1 MEWDDDI
8 SMIVAR
14 PLEKWRNEWK
24 RRGLISLKSIRL
36 KHQLNPNHDP
46 LDCNQTNYL
55 GLKSKLKP
63 RPKHSKFNWPT
74 IISVNKLT
82 LVCNRLLSH
91 VSLNHM
97 WIIIFMICVTVTSS
111 IQCYFH
117 QTCLPTAILFLCFKW
132 TVGTT
137 CTVCTTDGMLWLAQV
152 SIVMEQMLRLL
163 HDCGLPKED
172 VDFINSDGKTM
183 NKLLIEVCIYT
194 KFNNHFLFLI
204 LLKRSM

>member
-1 MEWDDDI
+1 MDNHIHDLCYCHI
-8 SMIVAR
+8 
-14 PLEKWRNEWK
+14 
-24 RRGLISLKSIRL
+24 
-36 KHQLNPNHDP
+36 KHPM
-46 LDCNQTNYL
+46 
-55 GLKSKLKP
+55 
-63 RPKHSKFNWPT
+63 
-74 IISVNKLT
+74 
-82 LVCNRLLSH
+82 LLS
-91 VSLNHM
+91 SNM
-97 WIIIFMICVTVTSS
+97 S
-111 IQCYFH
+111 
-117 QTCLPTAILFLCFKW
+117 PAAILFLFFKW

-137 CTVCTTDGMLWLAQV
+137 CMVGTTDGLLWLPQV